1 MKVKAFE
8 FNMFGEMTYV
18 VYDAVRLEAA
28 VVDPG
33 MLNDRETALLDAFL
47 EQNRL
52 TVTHILATHLHV
64 DHVMGL
70 SHLSGRTGLG
80 VTANLD
86 DQPLASRI
94 AEQVQMFRLPLKLGK
109 VEIAHPIADGDVIR
123 IGRGELK
130 VIAVPGHSQGSV
142 AFYDAADGFVL
153 TGDALF
159 SGSIGRTD
167 LPGGDYATLVKSIT
181 SRLLTLPPETIVYP
195 GHGPA
200 TTIGR
205 EKEFNPYL

>member
-18 VYDAVRLEAA
+18 VYDEVSREAS

-47 EQNRL
+47 EQNSL
-52 TVTHILATHLHV
+52 SVTHVLATHLHV

-80 VTANLD
+80 VTASLD

-123 IGRGELK
+123 IGNGELK

-181 SRLLTLPPETIVYP
+181 SRLLTLPPETVVYP

>member
-1 MKVKAFE
+1 
-8 FNMFGEMTYV
+8 MFGEMTYV
-18 VYDAVRLEAA
+18 VYDAGSREAA

-33 MLNDRETALLDAFL
+33 MLNDRETALLDSFL
-47 EQNRL
+47 EQNCL

-70 SHLSGRTGLG
+70 SHLSERTGLG
-80 VTANLD
+80 VTASLAD
-86 DQPLASRI
+86 GPLASRI

-109 VEIAHPIADGDVIR
+109 VEIAHPIADGDIIK
-123 IGRGELK
+123 IGNGELK

-167 LPGGDYATLVKSIT
+167 LPGGDYATLVRSIT

-195 GHGPA
+195 GHGPT

>member
-1 MKVKAFE
+1 
-8 FNMFGEMTYV
+8 MFGEMTYV
-18 VYDAVRLEAA
+18 VYDAGSRETA

-33 MLNDRETALLDAFL
+33 MLNDRETALLDSFL
-47 EQNRL
+47 EQNCL

-70 SHLSGRTGLG
+70 SHLSERTGLG
-80 VTANLD
+80 VTASLAD
-86 DQPLASRI
+86 GPLASRI

-109 VEIAHPIADGDVIR
+109 VEIAHPIADGDIIK
-123 IGRGELK
+123 IGNGELK

-167 LPGGDYATLVKSIT
+167 LPGGDYATLVRSIT

-195 GHGPA
+195 GHGAA